1 MRALAGLGSGV
12 LFGIGL
18 ALSGMTRPAK
28 VLAFLDVAGAWDPSL
43 AFVMLGAIAVF
54 APLYLLIRRRSR
66 PVLAPDFVVA
76 PTAPID
82 AKLIAG
88 AVLFGLGWGAVG
100 FCPGPALVSAGTAAP
115 AALVFGA
122 CMLAGMLL
130 FRGYERWRAAR
141 VGLSRAA
148 QRSTDATWPLH
159 SSPEQ
164 TAASG
169 SSSAEHSSRVPSR

>member
-12 LFGIGL
+12 LFGVGL
-18 ALSGMTRPAK
+18 ALGGMTRPAK
-28 VLAFLDVAGAWDPSL
+28 VLAFLDVTGAWDPSL

-54 APLYLLIRRRSR
+54 APLYRLIRRKR
-66 PVLAPDFVVA
+66 PLFASEFVVA
-76 PTAPID
+76 PTTPID

-88 AVLFGLGWGAVG
+88 AALFGIGWGAVG
-100 FCPGPALVSAGTAAP
+100 FCPGPALVSAGSGAP

-122 CMLAGMLL
+122 CMLGGMLL
-130 FRGYERWRAAR
+130 FRGYERVRARGRDLSAGAAR
-141 VGLSRAA
+141 P
-148 QRSTDATWPLH
+148 TDAVWPPH

-169 SSSAEHSSRVPSR
+169 SSSAEHSNRVPSR